1 MKNKEISAQV
11 AKDTRVQPWFS
22 TSLLGCAAIL
32 GGLTACS
39 PYIFSENAKTLSLD
53 VSTIKTAYT
62 GTANQIA
69 NEQSQYKRLLFIRD
83 RPVVL
88 LSPGCADNALKCEL
102 LSIDDAANAFTNAVH
117 DAKSANV
124 SAQRISHAQQQVNS
138 ANQAVTA
145 AASKPSASS
154 KKSAQ
159 AEADNQTRLQQQAA
173 LTAVT
178 EARLLENELASGKKT
193 AAVTND
199 VSACTV
205 DVNNQAKDSLT
216 LEPKTL
222 NKLQVS
228 GLLQALQNYTA
239 ALSALTNA
247 QDRADF
253 DNASSNLSTAVGSF
267 IGGIATASGVAAPLA
282 PAVSELADTSSN
294 LVLWLVGEDLDYRR
308 LKKLKL
314 AVSTASLPMHTL
326 TQALGVNLDDQ
337 SKQRQSVLKELLSFQ
352 VNAMNSANAAK
363 LNDKDFG
370 TAFDNAQA
378 AADAFQAV
386 KESSPVEVVQALS
399 EAHDQLVNA
408 IYKNDDI
415 SFTNLANSLQTF
427 STLANNLANAALA
440 TAKAK

>member
-1 MKNKEISAQV
+1 M
-11 AKDTRVQPWFS
+11 
-22 TSLLGCAAIL
+22 
-32 GGLTACS
+32 
-39 PYIFSENAKTLSLD
+39 D
-53 VSTIKTAYT
+53 VEKH
-62 GTANQIA
+62 A
-69 NEQSQYKRLLFIRD
+69 NENLR
-83 RPVVL
+83 
-88 LSPGCADNALKCEL
+88 
-102 LSIDDAANAFTNAVH
+102 
-117 DAKSANV
+117 
-124 SAQRISHAQQQVNS
+124 
-138 ANQAVTA
+138 
-145 AASKPSASS
+145 
-154 KKSAQ
+154 
-159 AEADNQTRLQQQAA
+159 
-173 LTAVT
+173 
-178 EARLLENELASGKKT
+178 
-193 AAVTND
+193 
-199 VSACTV
+199 
-205 DVNNQAKDSLT
+205 

-228 GLLQALQNYTA
+228 DLLQALQNYTA

-267 IGGIATASGVAAPLA
+267 IGGIATASGVAAPIA

-363 LNDKDFG
+363 VNDQDFG

-415 SFTNLANSLQTF
+415 SFTSLANSLQTF